1 MDCVFCK
8 IVAGELPS
16 TKLYEDDQMLV
27 FQDIAPAAPLHYL
40 AIPKTHIPGVDGI
53 TADNSAVIAHIF
65 EKIAALTA
73 ERGIS
78 DYRVVSNVGE
88 QAGQTVRHLHFHI
101 LSGPKGGPMY

>member
-1 MDCVFCK
+1 MDCIFCK

-16 TKLYEDDQMLV
+16 TKLYEDEEMVV
-27 FQDIAPAAPLHYL
+27 FQDIAPAAPVHYL
-40 AIPKTHIPGVDGI
+40 AIPKAHSPGVDGI
-53 TADNSAVIAHIF
+53 TGENSAVAAHIF

-73 ERGIS
+73 EKGIT

-101 LSGPKGGPMY
+101 LAGRLGGPLY